1 MSEPHRAAGQRMG
14 PRPLPLHLLTALQS
28 WSGCELGLTL
38 WSGAS
43 PSSSGAPFPSPS
55 ANAAPASPNPP
66 PTDAQARAAAFKSVF
81 APLLAEIESAR
92 AQAGLAGVGPIDD
105 PFRQALRREVARRL
119 DRLAAGVQAYRDHP
133 SGRALDDPPVVWR
146 EGATVLRDVGA
157 AQGVRC
163 AADATPVLV
172 VPSLVNRWQV
182 LDLAPG
188 RSFVRALAAEGLRAY
203 VVDWGTPGDDERDL
217 DTASCVERLGR
228 ALAWLK
234 ARAGKP
240 LPVIGYCMGGTLVVG
255 LAAHRPRDVSALVA
269 LAAPWDFHADR
280 AGQGLLTSTGPWLAD
295 LALRVGEL
303 PTDAIQMLFWSL
315 DPWLVVNKFRRFADM
330 DMNSDAARD
339 FVLLED
345 WLNDG
350 AALPALV
357 ARDCLLGWYGENQPG
372 SGTWKVA
379 RRRVRPG
386 GITAPSLVVIPAND
400 RIVPPASAA
409 GLVGP
414 RGLANAT
421 RLDLPLGHIGMMVGS
436 RAIERCWRPVIDWL
450 KAHA

>member
-1 MSEPHRAAGQRMG
+1 MSKPDLVPAPRVG

-28 WSGCELGLTL
+28 WSGSELGLTL
-38 WSGAS
+38 WSSAS
-43 PSSSGAPFPSPS
+43 PSSSGVPFPNR
-55 ANAAPASPNPP
+55 AASPDQPP
-66 PTDAQARAAAFKSVF
+66 PDPPPSDAQARAQAFRNVF
-81 APLLAEIESAR
+81 EPLLAEIAAAR
-92 AQAGLAGVGPIDD
+92 AQAGVGDADPASD

-119 DRLAAGVQAYRDHP
+119 DRLAIGVQAYRDHP
-133 SGRALDDPPVVWR
+133 SGRMLDDPPVVWR

-157 AQGVRC
+157 AEGVRF

-182 LDLAPG
+182 MDLAPG
-188 RSFVRALAAEGLRAY
+188 RSFVRALASEGLRPY
-203 VVDWGTPGDDERDL
+203 IVDWGTPGDAERAL
-217 DTASCVERLGR
+217 DTAGCVVRLGR

-280 AGQGLLTSTGPWLAD
+280 AGQGLLVATGPWLAEF
-295 LALRVGEL
+295 ALRGGEL
-303 PTDAIQMLFWSL
+303 PTDAIQALFWSL
-315 DPWLVVNKFRRFADM
+315 DPWLVVNKFQRFAGMDM
-330 DMNSDAARD
+330 DSDAARD

-357 ARDCLLGWYGENQPG
+357 ARDCLVGWYGQNVVGRGE
-372 SGTWKVA
+372 WRIA
-379 RRRVRPG
+379 RKRVRPRE
-386 GITAPSLVVIPAND
+386 IAVPSLVVIPAND

-409 GLVGP
+409 ALVGP
-414 RGLANAT
+414 QGLANAT

-450 KAHA
+450 KANA

>member
-1 MSEPHRAAGQRMG
+1 MSKPDLDPAPRVG

-28 WSGCELGLTL
+28 WSGSELGLTL
-38 WSGAS
+38 WNNAS
-43 PSSSGAPFPSPS
+43 PSSSGVPFP
-55 ANAAPASPNPP
+55 NLAAASPDQP
-66 PTDAQARAAAFKSVF
+66 PTDAQARAAAFRSVF
-81 APLLAEIESAR
+81 APLLGEIDAAR
-92 AQAGLAGVGPIDD
+92 AQAGIGDVGPIDD

-188 RSFVRALAAEGLRAY
+188 RSFVRALASEGLRPY
-203 VVDWGTPGDDERDL
+203 VVDWGTPGAAERDL
-217 DTASCVERLGR
+217 DTSGCVVRLGR

-255 LAAHRPRDVSALVA
+255 LAAHRPRDVSAVVA

-280 AGQGLLTSTGPWLAD
+280 AGQGLLVTTGPWLAE
-295 LALRVGEL
+295 LATRIGEL

-315 DPWLVVNKFRRFADM
+315 DPWLVVNKFQRFAGM
-330 DMNSDAARD
+330 DMGSDAARD

-372 SGTWKVA
+372 RGTWKVA
-379 RRRVRPG
+379 RRRVRPREV
-386 GITAPSLVVIPAND
+386 AMPSLVVIPAND
-400 RIVPPASAA
+400 RIVPPSSAA
-409 GLVGP
+409 GLVGSE
-414 RGLANAT
+414 GLANAT

-450 KAHA
+450 KARA

>member
-1 MSEPHRAAGQRMG
+1 
-14 PRPLPLHLLTALQS
+14 
-28 WSGCELGLTL
+28 LTL

-43 PSSSGAPFPSPS
+43 PSSSGGPLQNPDSASPS
-55 ANAAPASPNPP
+55 PP
-66 PTDAQARAAAFKSVF
+66 PTDAQARAAAFKAAL
-81 APLLAEIESAR
+81 APLLAEIDAAR
-92 AQAGLAGVGPIDD
+92 AHAGVSAASPIDD

-133 SGRALDDPPVVWR
+133 SGRVLDDPPVVWR

-157 AQGVRC
+157 AQGVHC

-188 RSFVRALAAEGLRAY
+188 RSFVRALAGEGLRAY
-203 VVDWGTPGDDERDL
+203 VVDWGTPGEAERDL
-217 DTASCVERLGR
+217 DTAGCVERLGR
-228 ALAWLK
+228 ALDWLR
-234 ARAGKP
+234 ARAGDKP
-240 LPVIGYCMGGTLVVG
+240 LPVLGYCMGGTLVIG
-255 LAAHRPRDVSALVA
+255 LAAHRPRDVSAVVA

-280 AGQGLLTSTGPWLAD
+280 AGQGLLTSTGPLLAE

-315 DPWLVVNKFRRFADM
+315 DPWLVVNKFVRFAQM
-330 DMNSDAARD
+330 DMGSDAARD

-357 ARDCLLGWYGENQPG
+357 ARDCLVGWYGENQPG
-372 SGTWKVA
+372 SGTWTIA
-379 RRRVRPG
+379 GRRVRPG
-386 GITAPSLVVIPAND
+386 DIGAPSLVVIPAND

-414 RGLANAT
+414 QGLANAT

-450 KAHA
+450 KANGA